1 MRGKRLVQATQSER
15 RYGDLSRA
23 VREAALEAG
32 LWLMCCGL
40 HELVHAVSSMVDGF
54 SGQTHFLP
62 FTRTLATPRP
72 GIVRRCAAM
81 GCSSSLSIKHG
92 ATSHDSPRHW
102 QR

>member
-1 MRGKRLVQATQSER
+1 MRGKRLVQATQGER

-32 LWLMCCGL
+32 LWLMCCGGQ
-40 HELVHAVSSMVDGF
+40 ELVHASSMVDGF

-62 FTRTLATPRP
+62 FTRMLATPRS

-81 GCSSSLSIKHG
+81 GCFCSLSIKHG